1 VGQLGVAWPAGRC
14 QHRAGE
20 DVKALVGSGLVLV
33 FALPTGLAGVLIGS
47 ASSTTGSLPS
57 AEALADI
64 PGPLLIAYQSAAS
77 TCPGL
82 AWPVLAAIGKVETDH
97 GRHGG
102 AQLGPNG
109 DVVPRIVGIAL
120 TGAGGS
126 ARVVDTDGGR
136 LDGDPI
142 FDHAVGPMQF
152 LPGTWAR
159 WGRDGNGDGLLDP
172 HNVYDA
178 IAGAAAYL
186 CGDKGRVTDVAAA
199 VATYNRSAAYGAEVL
214 AVAARYA
221 TPVPL
226 GVQTPSLASVLAH
239 PNLSLSGAA
248 RADLQSGLVDPR
260 VVAVLGAMASHFR
273 VGVGVIKT
281 GHYQCVGG
289 GDQRSRPDCAVSEHW
304 YYRGVDLSTVNG
316 RPVSTA
322 NAEARALAEL
332 LARLPSPLRPDELG
346 VPWAGMDPLPGI
358 FSDADHQGH
367 LHLGYRQTAGGR

>member
-1 VGQLGVAWPAGRC
+1 M
-14 QHRAGE
+14 
-20 DVKALVGSGLVLV
+20 KALVGSGLVVV
-33 FALPTGLAGVLIGS
+33 FALPTGLAAVLIGS
-47 ASSTTGSLPS
+47 ASSSTGSVPS

-64 PGPLLIAYQSAAS
+64 PGPLLVAYRSAAS

-109 DVVPRIVGIAL
+109 EVAPRIVGIAL
-120 TGAGGS
+120 TGAGGT
-126 ARVVDTDGGR
+126 ARVADTDGGR
-136 LDGDPI
+136 LDGDPVL
-142 FDHAVGPMQF
+142 DRAVGPMQF

-159 WGRDGNGDGLLDP
+159 WGRDGNGDGLADP
-172 HNVYDA
+172 HNAYDA

-186 CGDKGRVTDVAAA
+186 CGDRGRVTDVAAA
-199 VATYNRSAAYGAEVL
+199 IATYNRSAAYVAEVL

-221 TPVPL
+221 APAPL
-226 GVQTPSLASVLAH
+226 GLATPNLAAVLSH
-239 PNLSLSGAA
+239 PNLNLSGAA

-260 VVAVLGAMASHFR
+260 VVAVLGAMASRFQ

-289 GDQRSRPDCAVSEHW
+289 GDQGSRPGCAVSEHW

-316 RPVSTA
+316 RAVSPA
-322 NAEARALAEL
+322 NADARALAEL
-332 LARLPSPLRPDELG
+332 LAGLPPPLRPDELG
-346 VPWAGMDPLPGI
+346 VPWAGMDPLPGV

-367 LHLGYRQTAGGR
+367 LHLGYRQKAPDFVR